1 MPLNKNTKQLTL
13 SCTNKNL
20 PGTYEGTTC
29 RHNSATACLAPTVG
43 LAVPD
48 PNKSQHKKNIVT

>member
-1 MPLNKNTKQLTL
+1 MDASEQNTKQLTL

-29 RHNSATACLAPTVG
+29 RQSLAPPGARRARPQQITT
-43 LAVPD
+43 
-48 PNKSQHKKNIVT
+48 QTE